1 MLIHFPAMHAEL
13 ADAGDVDGAV
23 FFDPGLADDETD
35 RFRPENLPLDTRTA
49 RALVRDSVSFGE
61 QFKNPSEMAF
71 FGAHTPEDYFSES
84 ESTIKSQLLVSIGA
98 MAPRGGR
105 VDADAPLRRAQFI
118 LLLAWATEERLVE
131 TSELEKG
138 VMDSWQR
145 MSGELGIDEDDER
158 TGELGR
164 ILSNTAPSSP
174 AGQRLAWQRV
184 MEGMAAFMPKDAVLL
199 CSDSEIIETWRE
211 AGLNF
216 TSADRD
222 ELPSEAEVV
231 TAPAWKL
238 AGRSRAPEELPFTE
252 RGITVACISK

>member
-13 ADAGDVDGAV
+13 ASTGDVDEAA
-23 FFDPGLADDETD
+23 FFDPGLAADDGE
-35 RFRPENLPLDTRTA
+35 RFRPDNLPLDGRTA

-84 ESTIKSQLLVSIGA
+84 ESTIKSQLLVGIGA
-98 MAPRGGR
+98 LPPRGGS
-105 VDADAPLRRAQFI
+105 VDEDAPLRRAQFI

-131 TSELEKG
+131 TSELERG

-145 MSGELGIDEDDER
+145 MSGELGIEEDDER

-164 ILSNTAPSSP
+164 ILSNTAPSSTSD
-174 AGQRLAWQRV
+174 QRLAWQRV
-184 MEGMAAFMPKDAVLL
+184 MEGMAAFVPEDAVLV
-199 CSDSEIIETWRE
+199 CSDPEIIETWRE
-211 AGLNF
+211 AGLKF
-216 TSADRD
+216 TPADTD
-222 ELPSEAEVV
+222 ELPGEAEVV